1 MPTVKY
7 VRLFIFDQV
16 VIWNQI
22 WIVESR
28 SSHGLH
34 PVGYRLIHCQRSLYF
49 FLEAVWKTDGASEKK
64 YCRTG
69 QAHICGNHANVSPSV
84 TVVGLSG
91 WEISVHYRLHYRH
104 AVVGCEGIE
113 TLTMVRL
120 LIFNLYAANDLST
133 RHGCFVTRTYTKN
146 ELGALHTDRIMSS
159 EAAALSRRPICGDI
173 LAGNVEVGHCY
184 NPDTGIYW
192 YLQCLYSKFQQCC
205 IQYKFAVS
213 RHNIKFFYANK

>member
-1 MPTVKY
+1 MNSWVTFQP
-7 VRLFIFDQV
+7 RSASCWIPFDTL
-16 VIWNQI
+16 
-22 WIVESR
+22 SAF
-28 SSHGLH
+28 
-34 PVGYRLIHCQRSLYF
+34 PVF

-69 QAHICGNHANVSPSV
+69 QAHICVNHANVSPSV

-133 RHGCFVTRTYTKN
+133 RHGCFVTRTYTN

-213 RHNIKFFYANK
+213 RHNIKFFMQTSNVDPKDAEKRFTFVF